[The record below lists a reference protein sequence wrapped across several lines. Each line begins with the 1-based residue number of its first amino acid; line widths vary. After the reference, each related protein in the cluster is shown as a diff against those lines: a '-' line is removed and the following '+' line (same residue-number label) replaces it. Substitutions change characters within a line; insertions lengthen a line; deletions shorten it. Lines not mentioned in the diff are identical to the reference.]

1 MWERK
6 QKNRFGETE
15 KIARSKNVY
24 PEKSVY
30 DTIPG
35 IKYTVEYLRSE
46 LDDAYEKSQLVT
58 NPVEPW
64 ELYDSYET
72 DSPGLAIRELIF
84 RMMDDKKT
92 SDVKMFIDI
101 GEKDTAVDIPW
112 DVRRPLREMVSEG
125 INRKL
130 DAQSETILA
139 LENQIRDY
147 EEFINTYHATEMF
160 RKFKEE
166 KVS

>member
-1 MWERK
+1 MWERHH
-6 QKNRFGETE
+6 KNMYGETD
-15 KIARSKNVY
+15 KITRSKDSFT
-24 PEKSVY
+24 EKPVY

-64 ELYDSYET
+64 ELYDVYET

-84 RMMDDKKT
+84 RMM
-92 SDVKMFIDI
+92 
-101 GEKDTAVDIPW
+101 GEKDTAVDVPW
-112 DVRRPLREMVSEG
+112 DIRRPLREMVSEG

-139 LENQIRDY
+139 LENQIREY
-147 EEFINTYHATEMF
+147 EEFLESVHGTEMF
-160 RKFKEE
+160 RKWRQGKEIA
-166 KVS
+166 

>member
-6 QKNRFGETE
+6 HKNMYGEVDNISKSKNSFTE
-15 KIARSKNVY
+15 K
-24 PEKSVY
+24 PVY
-30 DTIPG
+30 DNIPG

-46 LDDAYEKSQLVT
+46 LDNVYEESQF
-58 NPVEPW
+58 NYCPIEPW
-64 ELYDSYET
+64 ELYDEYIT

-84 RMMDDKKT
+84 RMFDENKT

-101 GEKDTAVDIPW
+101 GEKDTAVDVPW
-112 DVRRPLREMVSEG
+112 DIRRSIREMVQAN

-130 DAQSETILA
+130 DSQSKTILA
-139 LENQIRDY
+139 LENQIREY

>member
-6 QKNRFGETE
+6 HKNMYGETD
-15 KIARSKNVY
+15 KITRSKDSFT
-24 PEKSVY
+24 EKPVY
-30 DTIPG
+30 DAIPG

-46 LDDAYEKSQLVT
+46 LDNVYEESQF
-58 NPVEPW
+58 NYCPIEPW
-64 ELYDSYET
+64 ELYDTYET

-112 DVRRPLREMVSEG
+112 DVRRPLREMLQEG

-139 LENQIRDY
+139 LENQIREY